1 MATAEVAKTKTPVEI
16 NVADFSSLITGMS
29 RLLSGLAAIGP
40 FKEASLGLA
49 EWVALTVL
57 AEGDGVSNKQLARRL
72 GVTGQRANQLGASLS
87 KAGLISIAQ
96 SAQDSRTNDI
106 KITDSGKAQ
115 LDTVN
120 SQLKPL
126 LASALNN
133 NGRSLLT
140 AAKQMRLL
148 MRIVQGGGS
157 EEQKKHKKEKKE
169 KKREKKTAAAPA
181 AGGEAA

>member
-1 MATAEVAKTKTPVEI
+1 MATAEVVKGKTPVEI

-29 RLLSGLAAIGP
+29 RLLSGLAAISP

-57 AEGDGVSNKQLARRL
+57 AEGDGVSNKLLARRL

-87 KAGLISIAQ
+87 KAGLISIGQ
-96 SAQDSRTNDI
+96 SAQDNRTNDI
-106 KITDSGKAQ
+106 KITESGKAQ
-115 LDTVN
+115 LNSIN

-133 NGRSLLT
+133 NGRSLV
-140 AAKQMRLL
+140 AAGKQMRLM
-148 MRIVQGGGS
+148 MRIVQSGGSVEKKKQKLEKKAAAKAGGG
-157 EEQKKHKKEKKE
+157 
-169 KKREKKTAAAPA
+169 REAT
-181 AGGEAA
+181 